1 MTPRPVRRAKD
12 QTSYEHVEWAK
23 QEASSAIWS
32 LYGGQT
38 AARRGA
44 AARALL
50 SLWGNH
56 PIITRNHPGNHPVGP
71 SGVITPW
78 GNWHPRS
85 HGLVDRQSK
94 CTTEKLWRNQRL
106 YRVHVLIARRI
117 VSHRIRL
124 AVARRVHLDAYR
136 VQVSIARRIKTDCV
150 HLAVARDVEGNRGQ
164 CLC

>member
-50 SLWGNH
+50 SLWVNN
-56 PIITRNHPGNHPVGP
+56 PIHGLLTRVFNPQSL
-71 SGVITPW
+71 SGLITPW
-78 GNWHPRS
+78 VIG
-85 HGLVDRQSK
+85 
-94 CTTEKLWRNQRL
+94 T
-106 YRVHVLIARRI
+106 
-117 VSHRIRL
+117 
-124 AVARRVHLDAYR
+124 LDWQGRA
-136 VQVSIARRIKTDCV
+136 A
-150 HLAVARDVEGNRGQ
+150 N
-164 CLC
+164 